1 LRRFGVDSSENLP
14 EINPDVIEE
23 IKEEAEKEVSLK
35 SND

>member
-1 LRRFGVDSSENLP
+1 MEFKEVLGKENY
-14 EINPDVIEE
+14 NIEE